1 MSTQSDNV
9 AVGHKDDNGKLRFG
23 LILKSM
29 AICVVELVKLAEFGA
44 KRYGE
49 DNWQEAENGADRY
62 MEGLLRHLN
71 EEYLHGPGAIDDGE
85 QGSQLL
91 HATAIA
97 WNAMAYLW
105 FVLKGKY

>member
-1 MSTQSDNV
+1 MDIQSNS
-9 AVGHKDDNGKLRFG
+9 HDDKNDKGKLRYG

-29 AICVVELVKLAEFGA
+29 AICIVELVKLSEFGA
-44 KRYGE
+44 NRYGE
-49 DNWQEAENGADRY
+49 DNWQTLDNGADRY
-62 MEGLLRHLN
+62 MESLLRHLS
-71 EEYLHGPGAIDDGE
+71 EEHLHGPGAIDNGLH
-85 QGSQLL
+85 GSQLL